1 MAAKIVR
8 MIRGVPR
15 SITADAEVSISNA
28 ATNTVVVFPAT
39 LQTASSTPRVVA
51 WMVNTTDANPQFQDV
66 EITARSSTGFT
77 ATWNAPVDSANY
89 KLAYFVVDGFIS

>member
-1 MAAKIVR
+1 MAKLVR
-8 MIRGVPR
+8 MINGVPR
-15 SITADAEVSISNA
+15 SVTIDQEVSISNA
-28 ATNTVVVFPAT
+28 ATNVVVTFPAA

-51 WMVNTTDANPQFQDV
+51 WMVNTTDSNPQFQTV

-89 KLAYFVVDGFIS
+89 KLAYNVPDGFVT